1 MRCLAGDDMSGAGQL
16 YLLTMKNIIERL
28 KQFVTQYR
36 YLIIATLL
44 AMMVLE
50 YCHIQQMKQLNP
62 YAPAEQPCMPEPQTL
77 SDVAVDPAAEPQSTD
92 GSWLLWLPM
101 AALAVLTVLL
111 ARARR
116 RGQDPLQDFLDRF
129 RKVSVRGRLWQ
140 DLQGRVVF
148 TLTVSNRKQG
158 ASVQFEVPTVEF
170 MALRSRR
177 KFRVPAPDFPITLS
191 GGTSHTVNVSLQ
203 RLMAAHP
210 ELLSYS
216 VIRMTVAADNGR
228 TYKTRPVVVRW
239 QKR

>member
-1 MRCLAGDDMSGAGQL
+1 MKDM
-16 YLLTMKNIIERL
+16 IERI
-28 KQFVTQYR
+28 KRFVTQYR
-36 YLIIATLL
+36 YFIIATLL
-44 AMMVLE
+44 GMVVLQQ
-50 YCHIQQMKQLNP
+50 CHVWQMRRLSHGG
-62 YAPAEQPCMPEPQTL
+62 AAEPQSTTEAPML
-77 SDVAVDPAAEPQSTD
+77 HDSVVDPAAEPQSTD
-92 GSWLLWLPM
+92 GSWLLWLPVVLM
-101 AALAVLTVLL
+101 AVLTVLL

-129 RKVSVRGRLWQ
+129 RKVSLRGRLWQ

>member
-1 MRCLAGDDMSGAGQL
+1 MSGAGQL

-44 AMMVLE
+44 GMVVLQQ
-50 YCHIQQMKQLNP
+50 CHVWQMRR
-62 YAPAEQPCMPEPQTL
+62 L
-77 SDVAVDPAAEPQSTD
+77 SHGGAAEPQGTTEAPMLHDSVVEHADEPRDTT
-92 GSWLLWLPM
+92 GTWVLWVPM

>member
-1 MRCLAGDDMSGAGQL
+1 MPCDKSLLRGAL
-16 YLLTMKNIIERL
+16 YHLTMKDMIERI
-28 KQFVTQYR
+28 KRFVTQYR
-36 YLIIATLL
+36 YFIIATLL
-44 AMMVLE
+44 GMVVLQQ
-50 YCHIQQMKQLNP
+50 CHVWQMRR
-62 YAPAEQPCMPEPQTL
+62 L
-77 SDVAVDPAAEPQSTD
+77 SHGGAAEPQSTTEAPMLHD
-92 GSWLLWLPM
+92 SVVEHADEPRDTTGTWVLWVPM
-101 AALAVLTVLL
+101 AVLAVLTVLL

-158 ASVQFEVPTVEF
+158 ASVQF

-203 RLMAAHP
+203 RLMAVHP

>member
-1 MRCLAGDDMSGAGQL
+1 MKDM
-16 YLLTMKNIIERL
+16 IERI
-28 KQFVTQYR
+28 KRFVTQYR
-36 YLIIATLL
+36 YFIIATLL
-44 AMMVLE
+44 GMVVLQQ
-50 YCHIQQMKQLNP
+50 CHVWQMRRLSHGG
-62 YAPAEQPCMPEPQTL
+62 AAEPQSTTEAPML
-77 SDVAVDPAAEPQSTD
+77 HDSVVDPAAEPQSTD
-92 GSWLLWLPM
+92 GSWLLWLPVVLM
-101 AALAVLTVLL
+101 AVLTVLL

-116 RGQDPLQDFLDRF
+116 RGQDPLQDFMDRF